1 MYINSWVENIEYKNY
16 QGQIR
21 EMLLK
26 EFVLILTRIILNL
39 KKGIPKITFGIPNT
53 QLYIIFLIGMVRL
66 KQSHFFDK

>member
-53 QLYIIFLIGMVRL
+53 QLYVIFLIGMVRL